1 MHPLFFAV
9 LVLAVVLAVGF
20 AALALVVTEARPHRR
35 HREAAS
41 LPAWMDLD
49 GSARRHADRWPA
61 AHA

>member
-1 MHPLFFAV
+1 MHPLFSAA
-9 LVLAVVLAVGF
+9 LVLAVALAVGF
-20 AALALVVTEARPHRR
+20 AALALVATEARPRR
-35 HREAAS
+35 RRRPPAS